1 MRKKLQ
7 WNLKLQLLV
16 TMVVLVLLST
26 LSMGLGINRQ
36 VKKDMTEDFYD
47 ATRKEIEQVSG
58 AIDLYF
64 TTVNESVEYFAK
76 SSLVNKI
83 DSSITSYVDVVGADG
98 TLQMTP
104 AKNGGIEAKIYN
116 FFLEYSKTH
125 PNVPYIYLGT
135 KDGGYIQWPDGT
147 STDKFEPRSR
157 AWYTQAVENPDK
169 IVRSGAYAAF
179 TTGTP
184 IVSSSVTI
192 KDDTGNI
199 VGVQGVDVSL
209 DFLTDTINNMK
220 IGKAGYVILADQ
232 TGTILANPK
241 NPEIN
246 FTNLKALGI
255 AEFAD
260 IDKLAGKNLD
270 ITLNKQNYNASV
282 YVSPENGW
290 KYIAIMDESEVAESV
305 NAIQNIIFL
314 IMAVI
319 AVVAIGVALYL
330 AGAITKPL
338 NAAVQYLQQIGS
350 GDLAVDI
357 PQSMLNKRSE
367 VGTMVRAID
376 AMKQD
381 IQNMIGGISTSG
393 QIVSQ
398 SADKLTD
405 SMDQTQNASSLITE
419 SIIQLASASSDE
431 ANNVMEGSEKV
442 EQLGGAIDQ
451 VTASAQEILDLARRT
466 AELNQRGIVIVQ
478 ELVGKFNS
486 TQRASEETA
495 QAINHVSGS
504 TSEISGILGTILE
517 ISGQTNLLALNAS
530 IEASR
535 AGEHGRGFSVVAAE
549 IRKLA
554 EQSASAANNISHII
568 STVKNQVGAAVQAMG
583 TSRELFIDQETAV
596 RETESIFNDIMVSVN
611 SQMEMTNQV
620 DDQVQLM
627 VEKRH
632 ELTDIF
638 TSISAITEENAA
650 ITQEVSAAA
659 EEQLATID
667 DIAGYLTQLQGLSK
681 DLEDNIK
688 KFNIHNQ

>member
-26 LSMGLGINRQ
+26 LSMGLGINQR
-36 VKKDMTEDFYD
+36 VKDEMTKDFYE

-76 SSLVNKI
+76 SPLVKKI
-83 DSSITSYVDVVGADG
+83 DGSITSYVDAVGTDG
-98 TLQMTP
+98 SLQMTP
-104 AKNGGIEAKIYN
+104 AENGGIEGDIYN

-125 PNVPYIYLGT
+125 KNVPYIYLGT
-135 KDGGYIQWPDGT
+135 KDGQYIQWPDGT
-147 STDKFEPRSR
+147 TVDKFDPRTR

-179 TTGTP
+179 TTGAP
-184 IVSSSVTI
+184 IVSSSMTI
-192 KDDTGNI
+192 KDNAGNI

-209 DFLTDTINNMK
+209 DFLTNTINEMK
-220 IGKAGYVILADQ
+220 IGKNGYVILADHY
-232 TGTILANPK
+232 GTILANPK
-241 NPEIN
+241 NPETN
-246 FTNLKALGI
+246 FKTLKDLGVPD
-255 AEFAD
+255 FVD
-260 IDKLAGKNLD
+260 IDKAAGKNLN
-270 ITLNKQNYNASV
+270 IEMNEEEYTASV
-282 YVSPENGW
+282 YVSPETKW

-305 NAIQNIIFL
+305 NEIENIIFL

-319 AVVAIGVALYL
+319 AIIAIVVALYL
-330 AGAITKPL
+330 ASVITKPL
-338 NAAVQYLQQIGS
+338 NAAVQYLQQIGN
-350 GDLAVDI
+350 GDLAVVI
-357 PQSMLNKRSE
+357 PESMLKKQSE
-367 VGTMVRAID
+367 VGTMVRAINE
-376 AMKQD
+376 MKMDMQK
-381 IQNMIGGISTSG
+381 MIGGISTSG

-398 SADKLTD
+398 SADKLID
-405 SMDQTQNASSLITE
+405 SMDQTQQSSSLITE
-419 SIIQLASASSDE
+419 SIIQLASASNDE

-451 VTASAQEILDLARRT
+451 VAASAQDILDLARRT

-486 TQRASEETA
+486 TQQASEETA

-504 TSEISGILGTILE
+504 AGEISGILRTILE
-517 ISGQTNLLALNAS
+517 ISSQTNLLALNAS
-530 IEASR
+530 IEAAR

-554 EQSASAANNISHII
+554 EQSAFAANNISHII
-568 STVKNQVGAAVQAMG
+568 SNVNNQVGAAVQAIG
-583 TSRELFIDQETAV
+583 TSRELFVDQETAV
-596 RETESIFNDIMVSVN
+596 RETEFIFNDIMVSVN
-611 SQMEMTNQV
+611 SQMDMTNQV
-620 DDQVQLM
+620 DGHIQLM
-627 VEKRH
+627 VEKRD
-632 ELTDIF
+632 ELTDVF
-638 TSISAITEENAA
+638 TNISAITEENAA
-650 ITQEVSAAA
+650 ITQDVSAAA

-667 DIAGYLTQLQGLSK
+667 NIAGYLTQLQGLSK
-681 DLEDNIK
+681 DLESNIK